1 MVVQLADQHFERVY
15 INKVRKTKI
24 AQLQKCVKTFTE
36 TTDQTVKTKVVEE
49 LRSLALSEH
58 GLMSTDLRKSC
69 WPLLLNIE
77 SVFSKECKSL
87 NQPPFKVPFSQS
99 IRWKQHIK
107 EYPDRHQVEVDVKR
121 TLHSFDVCKKMTE
134 ESRQSKRDEL
144 QDLLDAVLVKT
155 ETVNKQKL
163 NYYQGMNDIGATMLL
178 TLDQN
183 LAYYATDVFS
193 RFYL

>member
-99 IRWKQHIK
+99 IRWKCKLTKTNSLTANLIIVTVEHIK

-134 ESRQSKRDEL
+134 KSR
-144 QDLLDAVLVKT
+144 
-155 ETVNKQKL
+155 
-163 NYYQGMNDIGATMLL
+163 
-178 TLDQN
+178 
-183 LAYYATDVFS
+183 
-193 RFYL
+193 